1 MCQSLK
7 EDAQKCDQDTISIS
21 FVSQKCNQ
29 NIDQLDPTFMYTQIL
44 KEILLTIDFTEEH
57 TKKFTEYYRE
67 NFADNTIQL
76 NNIDQFEMNYDQH
89 LPIWWYTHECCLYS
103 LLNRALRMMEV
114 DTIIKMGFFIR
125 ALHEQIVELHSE
137 QYNNCYQS
145 KHWIVYRGQSLSQT
159 DFDQLQNTQGGL
171 MSFNNFLS
179 TSKDIKVAQS
189 FARSALANHTLVS
202 IVFVIK
208 IDPAIKSAPYASIRN
223 VSHYDAED
231 EILFSMHTVFRI
243 GDMIES
249 NENSRLWQV
258 ELFQTTDNDAQLNAL
273 TERMRTDIRGSTGW
287 DRLGKLLM
295 KLGQFDK
302 AEELYEALLG
312 ETSNNR
318 ERAQVYHQLGWSNKN
333 QKKYDQAIV
342 FFEKSLEIKQQIY
355 PSNHHALATSFNE
368 IGSVYE
374 RKIEYDKA
382 WFYYKKGLNIQLETS
397 PVNGPALAATF
408 SSIGSVLVKM
418 DNYPEAL
425 SIHEKA
431 IEIWRKLNLPDDP
444 KLAYSYHNT
453 GFVYEKMG
461 EHTKALASHKR
472 ALEIRQK
479 SLPDN
484 HPDLAQ
490 SYSNIGFVYNKMGQY
505 FKARPFHQQAVDI
518 GQRSLPNN
526 HHRVQQ
532 WKKNLE
538 FVERKCK

>member
-44 KEILLTIDFTEEH
+44 KEILLTIDFTEER

-76 NNIDQFEMNYDQH
+76 NNIDQFEMNYDQRP
-89 LPIWWYTHECCLYS
+89 PIWWYIHECCLYS

-125 ALHEQIVELHSE
+125 DLHEQIVELHSE
-137 QYNNCYQS
+137 QYNKCYQS
-145 KHWIVYRGQSLSQT
+145 KHWTVYRGQSLSQT

-179 TSKDIKVAQS
+179 TSKDIKVAQI

-208 IDPAIKSAPYASIRN
+208 IDSAIKSAPYASIRD

-243 GDMIES
+243 GNMTES
-249 NENSRLWQV
+249 NENSRLWHV
-258 ELFQTTDNDAQLNAL
+258 DLFQTTDNDAQLSAL

-355 PSNHHALATSFNE
+355 PSNDYVLATSFNE

-431 IEIWRKLNLPDDP
+431 IEIWQKMKLPDDP
-444 KLAYSYHNT
+444 KLAYSYHNI

-461 EHTKALASHKR
+461 EHTKALASHKT

-490 SYSNIGFVYNKMGQY
+490 SYSNIGFIYNKMGQY

-518 GQRSLPNN
+518 GQRSLPDN
-526 HHRVQQ
+526 HPRVQK